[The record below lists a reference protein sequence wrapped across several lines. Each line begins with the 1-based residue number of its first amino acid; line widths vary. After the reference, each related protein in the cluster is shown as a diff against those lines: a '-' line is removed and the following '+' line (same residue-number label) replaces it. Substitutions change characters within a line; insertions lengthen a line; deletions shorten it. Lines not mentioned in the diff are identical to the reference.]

1 MVMMTEE
8 GSTKIINFIT
18 PGVGVLVLR
27 CGQKKLYSEN
37 TFFLLKSSSLLPGA
51 DQTN

>member
-1 MVMMTEE
+1 MMTEE
-8 GSTKIINFIT
+8 GSTKIVNFMI

-27 CGQKKLYSEN
+27 CGHISYIIKIP
-37 TFFLLKSSSLLPGA
+37 SSLLPGT